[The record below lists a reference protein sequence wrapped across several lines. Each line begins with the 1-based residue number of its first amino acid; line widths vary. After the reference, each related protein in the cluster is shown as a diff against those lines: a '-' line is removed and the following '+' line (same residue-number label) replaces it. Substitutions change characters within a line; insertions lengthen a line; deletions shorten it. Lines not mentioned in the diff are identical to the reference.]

1 MNAFVQQEWTDSR
14 LNFHGFIAAEYLEL
28 DANLIKSIWVPDLY
42 FTNEK
47 VASFHDVTVPNKMLH
62 LYSDGR
68 IVYRLR
74 FVVVH
79 YKMIHIHSDWFIV
92 YILRLLIFF
101 CLRSVSVIQR
111 CQFLWIVRCF
121 FSLTFI
127 IKLYA

>member
-14 LNFHGFIAAEYLEL
+14 LNFHGFIDAEYLEL

-62 LYSDGR
+62 LFSNGR

-74 FVVVH
+74 YEFLMSLLENLCID
-79 YKMIHIHSDWFIV
+79 YFCLQKN
-92 YILRLLIFF
+92 LLIYN
-101 CLRSVSVIQR
+101 CEDLHKTNKRSYNSQISM
-111 CQFLWIVRCF
+111 QFTCNE
-121 FSLTFI
+121 
-127 IKLYA
+127 